1 MDESCSIQ
9 APSSSCIKKN
19 ETTEVVSQKSNFE
32 GSPQNVIDM
41 RYSEIRD
48 DKFIN
53 DYEYILVRANVEF
66 LNKTYGSSIWNKE
79 HYILITQKDK
89 NTYYYL
95 NDNPYDERVI
105 SKEMLDELS
114 TKSAIGI
121 SLKRE
126 LIAGIDELKYFYDK
140 LNKNN
145 NKNKIDF
152 NTSNESC
159 LLQLRDA
166 LGVIRVMRKRNYY
179 FISEYID
186 ARFMEEYLKKL
197 DSKYIKLEYKR
208 LRKSSID
215 VGFINE
221 FISELIKEDMEMV
234 NIIKDKIGEK
244 IC

>member
-1 MDESCSIQ
+1 
-9 APSSSCIKKN
+9 
-19 ETTEVVSQKSNFE
+19 
-32 GSPQNVIDM
+32 
-41 RYSEIRD
+41 
-48 DKFIN
+48 
-53 DYEYILVRANVEF
+53 
-66 LNKTYGSSIWNKE
+66 
-79 HYILITQKDK
+79 
-89 NTYYYL
+89 
-95 NDNPYDERVI
+95 
-105 SKEMLDELS
+105 
-114 TKSAIGI
+114 
-121 SLKRE
+121 
-126 LIAGIDELKYFYDK
+126 
-140 LNKNN
+140 
-145 NKNKIDF
+145 
-152 NTSNESC
+152 

>member
-1 MDESCSIQ
+1 
-9 APSSSCIKKN
+9 
-19 ETTEVVSQKSNFE
+19 
-32 GSPQNVIDM
+32 
-41 RYSEIRD
+41 
-48 DKFIN
+48 
-53 DYEYILVRANVEF
+53 
-66 LNKTYGSSIWNKE
+66 
-79 HYILITQKDK
+79 
-89 NTYYYL
+89 
-95 NDNPYDERVI
+95 
-105 SKEMLDELS
+105 MLDELS

-140 LNKNN
+140 LNKDN

>member
-1 MDESCSIQ
+1 MLTRRIKQGDLGNTLALSCVERLLLYIFEDNKINPNMLFVDSFESVEVILDYFINRGMKYSEFNIFDRLQHIAC
-9 APSSSCIKKN
+9 KK
-19 ETTEVVSQKSNFE
+19 
-32 GSPQNVIDM
+32 NVIDM

-186 ARFMEEYLKKL
+186 ARFMEEYLKK
-197 DSKYIKLEYKR
+197 YK
-208 LRKSSID
+208 
-215 VGFINE
+215 
-221 FISELIKEDMEMV
+221 
-234 NIIKDKIGEK
+234 
-244 IC
+244 